1 MQLKNTDKDVR
12 EIGRLLDVQYVLEGS
27 VRKAGSKLRIT
38 AQLIQADNDRHL
50 WAEKF
55 NGVLN
60 DIFEIQES
68 VSSQIVAALKGRIT
82 SKEQKK
88 MADRH
93 TFPNVGAYEAY
104 SRAHYEFWKSDPES
118 TERALHLLED
128 AIEAFGED
136 PLLVSGVGAIHWQ
149 LYHYRGDIDE
159 SHLQRIE
166 ECAEKLF
173 AGDSESAHGHRLR
186 SYLAL
191 HAGKTGEA
199 IRHLRRS
206 LEGDPSDT
214 ETLLWLSYLLAVHAG
229 RPIQAKP
236 AAERWLAIDPLHP
249 ISRMSVI
256 LTQWMNGEFDLAAK
270 QLEEWHRKEP
280 EDQICSFYLA

>member
-1 MQLKNTDKDVR
+1 MEN
-12 EIGRLLDVQYVLEGS
+12 
-27 VRKAGSKLRIT
+27 
-38 AQLIQADNDRHL
+38 
-50 WAEKF
+50 
-55 NGVLN
+55 
-60 DIFEIQES
+60 
-68 VSSQIVAALKGRIT
+68 
-82 SKEQKK
+82 
-88 MADRH
+88 
-93 TFPNVGAYEAY
+93 
-104 SRAHYEFWKSDPES
+104 
-118 TERALHLLED
+118 
-128 AIEAFGED
+128 
-136 PLLVSGVGAIHWQ
+136 
-149 LYHYRGDIDE
+149 
-159 SHLQRIE
+159 
-166 ECAEKLF
+166 LF
-173 AGDSESAHGHRLR
+173 AADPESAHGHRLR

-214 ETLLWLSYLLAVHAG
+214 ETLLWLSYLLTVHAG

-270 QLEEWHRKEP
+270 QLEGWHRKEP